1 MVITSPC
8 LLLLERKPCRI
19 SNEVLRRKEAK
30 VEGLAPADR
39 VNFVKKWKEDQG
51 KKLLQQLGS
60 KDDDIQF
67 LNWVSLHRPLSQPLS
82 VIFRKCSSQMRA
94 IYTLG
99 RIHCFRVM
107 VLQLMLLH
115 HMLPLLLFWV
125 AKTRA
130 LGVSSG
136 TMLLSYIHTWIQLT

>member
-30 VEGLAPADR
+30 VKGLAPADR
-39 VNFVKKWKEDQG
+39 VNFLKKWKEDQG

-67 LNWVSLHRPLSQPLS
+67 LNWVSCR
-82 VIFRKCSSQMRA
+82 
-94 IYTLG
+94 
-99 RIHCFRVM
+99 
-107 VLQLMLLH
+107 
-115 HMLPLLLFWV
+115 
-125 AKTRA
+125 TRSW
-130 LGVSSG
+130 GPG
-136 TMLLSYIHTWIQLT
+136 YIVGYII

>member
-19 SNEVLRRKEAK
+19 SNDVLRRKEAK
-30 VEGLAPADR
+30 FKGLAPADR
-39 VNFVKKWKEDQG
+39 VNFVKKWKEDHG

-67 LNWVSLHRPLSQPLS
+67 LNGVSLHLPLSQPLS
-82 VIFRKCSSQMRA
+82 VIFRKCSWQMRA

-115 HMLPLLLFWV
+115 RLLPLLLFWV
-125 AKTRA
+125 TKIRA